1 MLRKDQIKY
10 SHKVVSSY
18 SHLMKIHE
26 EDIVPNDEV
35 KRRSWREREH
45 ERERGA
51 RERERERAAPSS
63 ASSEKSDATLRP
75 LCAACVAMRRQCL
88 CLPAALPPCAPPI
101 SLDRHTHLTPF
112 PLSPPPSSP
121 TLVPRAS
128 RIPHPASRIPPPA
141 SVSVLRQIRSVFLLN
156 CGGSIDLQQNF
167 PMEDHCTCYVIDSH
181 LPFAHPNIHGDC
193 SVRSERCG
201 GVSVSDVCLRV

>member
-1 MLRKDQIKY
+1 M
-10 SHKVVSSY
+10 
-18 SHLMKIHE
+18 E
-26 EDIVPNDEV
+26 GG
-35 KRRSWREREH
+35 RES
-45 ERERGA
+45 
-51 RERERERAAPSS
+51 APAS
-63 ASSEKSDATLRP
+63 ASSEKSGATLRP
-75 LCAACVAMRRQCL
+75 LCDARCNRQCL

-101 SLDRHTHLTPF
+101 SLDRHTYLTPF
-112 PLSPPPSSP
+112 PFSSTFFANTHAP
-121 TLVPRAS
+121 CVMP
-128 RIPHPASRIPPPA
+128 PASRLPPPA

-201 GVSVSDVCLRV
+201 GVSVSDVCLRRVCVCACVRVCVCACAC